1 MAKKET
7 IILFILG
14 VILLI
19 IGFLLID
26 RNGYYGILAY
36 ASLLIGLISIFFGLW
51 LLAEE
56 GKELERRRR
65 RRIIIQ

>member
-1 MAKKET
+1 MTKRET

-19 IGFLLID
+19 IGFLLIG
-26 RNGYYGILAY
+26 RNGYYGTLAY